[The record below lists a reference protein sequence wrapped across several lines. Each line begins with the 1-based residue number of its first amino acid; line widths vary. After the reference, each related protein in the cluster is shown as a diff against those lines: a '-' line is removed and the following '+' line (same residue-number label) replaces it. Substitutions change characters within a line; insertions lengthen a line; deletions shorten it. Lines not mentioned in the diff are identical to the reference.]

1 MSKITFTEQAFQE
14 YLYWQMQDKKT
25 LKKINSM
32 LKDIA
37 RNPYTGTGKPES
49 LKGSLGGYWSR
60 RIDAKNRIVYRVNCD
75 HIEVYQCKGHY
86 DD

>member
-1 MSKITFTEQAFQE
+1 MDKLLLKLSKTWISLPVSKITFNEQAFQE

-49 LKGSLGGYWSR
+49 LKGSLGGVLELSY
-60 RIDAKNRIVYRVNCD
+60 
-75 HIEVYQCKGHY
+75 
-86 DD
+86 